1 MEKEFVFLRLVK
13 GKKRNGDNFC
23 FMDYYNPVTFE
34 PKREWYNDRPTEFVV
49 LERKL
54 EGKHEKKLIG
64 ICGIDNNDHVY
75 IKDVKDVK

>member
-13 GKKRNGDNFC
+13 GKKKNGDMFY
-23 FMDYYNPVTFE
+23 FMDYYNPVTYE
-34 PKREWYNDRPTEFVV
+34 PKREWYNDRPTDFVV

-54 EGKHEKKLIG
+54 QGKEEKKLIG